1 MLNPHQSNPCGKSND
16 SLAGPNQPLY
26 PTGFAAR
33 RHAGAW
39 RQGLLMAS
47 HQAVMAVCQAVI
59 DRLQSAVRPGDFST
73 ALQFQVYLAKDFQK
87 PMDAGVSLFLYR
99 VYPNPVQR
107 TPPGR
112 LGVDGRRQRSQLPLD
127 LHFLLTAWAQDATLQ
142 HAITG
147 WMMRA
152 LEDLP
157 SLPSGLLNTKFGS
170 VFRSDEQVEIT
181 LAELPTEEMFR
192 IWEVIA
198 HHAYQL
204 SVPYFARN
212 VRIESQRDDGAGPPI
227 QERDLRFGPP
237 TEG

>member
-1 MLNPHQSNPCGKSND
+1 
-16 SLAGPNQPLY
+16 
-26 PTGFAAR
+26 
-33 RHAGAW
+33 
-39 RQGLLMAS
+39 MAS
-47 HQAVMAVCQAVI
+47 HRAVMAVCQAVV
-59 DRLQSAVRPGDFST
+59 DRLQAAYQPGDFGA

-112 LGVDGRRQRSQLPLD
+112 LNPDGRRQRSQLPLD

-142 HAITG
+142 HAVTG
-147 WMMRA
+147 WMMRV

-157 SLPSGLLNTKFGS
+157 TLPSGLLNTKYGS
-170 VFRSDEQVEIT
+170 VFRTDEQVEVT

-204 SVPYFARN
+204 SVPYLARN
-212 VRIESQRDDGAGPPI
+212 VRIESERAEGAGEPI
-227 QERDLRFGPP
+227 QERDLRFRDAVA
-237 TEG
+237 ED